1 MPDAELY
8 PLFLSLKDASCVLF
22 GLGAVGRRKLAALI
36 PARPRRL
43 VLAEQ
48 GPLAPEASALAGEA
62 RAAGIQVDILADMQT
77 DLARPGEVDRLL
89 DDAQIVYACTSDHA
103 FNQAVASACARRRI
117 LCNCTDRPEMGSAH
131 VPAQARRGAL
141 CAALSTGGASPAL
154 ARRWKGE
161 LEAWL
166 AGKERICALMARA
179 RPLVLGLGLGP
190 QRDRDLF
197 RALAEADLEA
207 ALAEGRFADARA
219 LLEARLPREL
229 GDHIEELLHA
239 SATLA

>member
-77 DLARPGEVDRLL
+77 DLASSGEVDRLL

-103 FNQAVASACARRRI
+103 FNQEVASACARR
-117 LCNCTDRPEMGSAH
+117 PG
-131 VPAQARRGAL
+131 PAQSNCSTAAAAPRRA
-141 CAALSTGGASPAL
+141 
-154 ARRWKGE
+154 
-161 LEAWL
+161 
-166 AGKERICALMARA
+166 RICASPCVGCMARSSTPA
-179 RPLVLGLGLGP
+179 PCP
-190 QRDRDLF
+190 
-197 RALAEADLEA
+197 
-207 ALAEGRFADARA
+207 
-219 LLEARLPREL
+219 
-229 GDHIEELLHA
+229 A
-239 SATLA
+239 SRQTKFKHQCNP

>member
-77 DLARPGEVDRLL
+77 DLASSGEVDRLL

-103 FNQAVASACARRRI
+103 FNQEVASACARRRI
-117 LCNCTDRPEMGSAH
+117 LCNCTDRPELGSAH

-166 AGKERICALMARA
+166 AGKERICALMAAA
-179 RPLVLGLGLGP
+179 RPLVLGLGLGAR
-190 QRDRDLF
+190 RDRDVF

-207 ALAEGRFADARA
+207 ALAEGRFADAGA

>member
-48 GPLAPEASALAGEA
+48 GPLAPEACALAGGA
-62 RAAGIQVDILADMQT
+62 RAAGIQVDVRT
-77 DLARPGEVDRLL
+77 DLRAGSASPGEVDRLL

-103 FNQAVASACARRRI
+103 FNQAVAGACARRRI
-117 LCNCTDRPEMGSAH
+117 LCNCTDRPETGSAH

-190 QRDRDLF
+190 ARDRALF

>member
-1 MPDAELY
+1 
-8 PLFLSLKDASCVLF
+8 
-22 GLGAVGRRKLAALI
+22 
-36 PARPRRL
+36 
-43 VLAEQ
+43 
-48 GPLAPEASALAGEA
+48 
-62 RAAGIQVDILADMQT
+62 
-77 DLARPGEVDRLL
+77 
-89 DDAQIVYACTSDHA
+89 
-103 FNQAVASACARRRI
+103 
-117 LCNCTDRPEMGSAH
+117 
-131 VPAQARRGAL
+131 
-141 CAALSTGGASPAL
+141 L

>member
-8 PLFLSLKDASCVLF
+8 PLFLSLKDASCAVF
-22 GLGAVGRRKLAALI
+22 GLGEVGRRKAAALL

-77 DLARPGEVDRLL
+77 DLASSGEVDRLL

-103 FNQAVASACARRRI
+103 FNQEVASACARRRI

-166 AGKERICALMARA
+166 AGKERICALMALA

-190 QRDRDLF
+190 QRDRDIF

>member
-8 PLFLSLKDASCVLF
+8 PLFLSLKDASCAVF
-22 GLGAVGRRKLAALI
+22 GLGEVGRRKAAALL

-48 GPLAPEASALAGEA
+48 GALAPEAAAIAGEA
-62 RAAGIQVDILADMQT
+62 RAAGIEVELAS
-77 DLARPGEVDRLL
+77 PGEVDRIL

-103 FNQAVASACARRRI
+103 FNRKVASACARRRI

-166 AGKERICALMARA
+166 AGKERICALMALA

-190 QRDRDLF
+190 QRDRDIF